1 MKRPYFVFVGGIN
14 SSGKSTI
21 LKKNVN
27 KEIVY
32 ISGSSYFMK
41 WLGIEKGEY
50 SKLQSLSDKKALRE
64 LGKMMHYLV
73 KKEKF
78 RNGTKIVCID
88 AHYLNIRNGEAK
100 AYIGNWLRLMN
111 GFVLI
116 KSSPKNML
124 KWMER
129 DLEKNGRERNL
140 FKPHSTQREKLTQL
154 NLFIRENIRLFKKLS
169 LLYKKPNKI
178 INNTTEV
185 RNAVKSLKLF
195 INKQI
200 KLKI

>member
-1 MKRPYFVFVGGIN
+1 MKRPHFIFVGGIN

-21 LKKNVN
+21 LKKIAD

-41 WLGIEKGEY
+41 WLGIKMMDY
-50 SKLQSLSDKKALRE
+50 SKLQSLSDKKALCE
-64 LGKMMHYLV
+64 LGKMMRYLV
-73 KKEKF
+73 EKEKF
-78 RNGTKIVCID
+78 KNGTKIVCID
-88 AHYLNIRNGEAK
+88 AHYLNIKNGEAK
-100 AYIGNWLRLMN
+100 AYVGNWLRLMD
-111 GFVLI
+111 GLVLI
-116 KSSPKNML
+116 RSSPKNML
-124 KWMER
+124 KWMEQ

-140 FKPHSTQREKLTQL
+140 FKHHSTRREKLAQL
-154 NLFIRENIRLFKKLS
+154 SLFIGENIRLFKKLS

-185 RNAVKSLKLF
+185 CNAVKSLKLF
-195 INKQI
+195 IGKQI